1 LERNLLR
8 RVETAFPILDPQLA
22 ERVYREGLL
31 NYLADNQNAWQ
42 MGADGHYHRCTPGPD
57 EAPFSAQLSL
67 LEDLYV

>member
-1 LERNLLR
+1 M
-8 RVETAFPILDPQLA
+8 ETAFPILDPQLA

-42 MGADGHYHRCTPGPD
+42 MEADGHYQRCTPNPGQ
-57 EAPFSAQLSL
+57 APFSAQLSL